1 MRVTET
7 ENFEFLSVTTSPNF
21 IMSTPRI
28 EQTRSPWIVVADWP
42 VVDCPDEF
50 FAATSVWNLNAA
62 EFAIGVN
69 SEMYGSRSVFK
80 YNVRSDTWTSFLSEL
95 VFDSY
100 SFEIEIDRKNRRVFA
115 SDMDCTIIFDME
127 TKSVVHRVQAG
138 LESIKMVNVNGTM
151 HCMGRKGYCDDPTH
165 HIWSED
171 KMYWQEIKTNIIAN
185 VEEIVHLIHVPSK
198 NILLMFTY
206 RKSRCGKKCEIWR
219 NEIPSKEWENVMDIP
234 IEYRSDVLKLAVTLT
249 TEEHFIIIKQ
259 ENKSHFQILDIR
271 NKNEYKLRDSTMCVP
286 RYAFFG
292 VLARSQGTP
301 GFKQSL
307 TLTMGWARRL
317 EKLENCAKLSI
328 PVEIER
334 MIAEWYS
341 TEWIHWIMGDVSKQK
356 NCTLRNHQKI
366 TLHNMLN
373 EIM

>member
-1 MRVTET
+1 MMRVTET
-7 ENFEFLSVTTSPNF
+7 ANFECLLVTTSTNF

-42 VVDCPDEF
+42 VVDCPDKF

-100 SFEIEIDRKNRRVFA
+100 SFEIEIDRQNRRVFA

-127 TKSVVHRVQAG
+127 TESVVHRLQAG
-138 LESIKMVNVNGTM
+138 FESIKIVNVNGTM

-171 KMYWQEIKTNIIAN
+171 KLQWQEIKTNIIAN
-185 VEEIVHLIHVPSK
+185 VDEILHLIHVPSK
-198 NILLMFTY
+198 NILLTFAY
-206 RKSRCGKKCEIWR
+206 RKTPSGRKSEVWR
-219 NEIPSKEWENVMDIP
+219 YDIPSKVWENVMDIP
-234 IEYRSDVLKLAVTLT
+234 IEYNSDVLKLSVTLT
-249 TEEHFIIIKQ
+249 TEEQIIIIKQ

-271 NKNEYKLRDSTMCVP
+271 NENEYKLRDSTIEIP

-307 TLTMGWARRL
+307 TLTMGWTRRL
-317 EKLENCAKLSI
+317 EKLENCVKLSF
-328 PVEIER
+328 PVEIDR

-341 TEWIHWIMGDVSKQK
+341 IEWIHWIMGDVSKQK
-356 NCTLRNHQKI
+356 NSNLRNHQKI
-366 TLHNMLN
+366 PFHKMLN
-373 EIM
+373 